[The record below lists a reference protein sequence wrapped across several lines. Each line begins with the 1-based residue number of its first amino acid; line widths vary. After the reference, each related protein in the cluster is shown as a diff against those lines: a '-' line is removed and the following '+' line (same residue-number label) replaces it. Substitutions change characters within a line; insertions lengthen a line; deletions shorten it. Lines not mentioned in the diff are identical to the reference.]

1 MSSKTGKITAG
12 KAKERISSL
21 EESIAARQQR
31 LEQLE
36 ARLQR
41 TDAPQER
48 LVSAKQRLERR
59 LAQERD
65 QVEKLYHLLE
75 RSSPVSEESGEFFVS
90 EEIDDLHRSFE
101 EVRQNF
107 AQIQARIDSQE
118 VPRDLTGRLTSF
130 EERVTRREEV
140 ASELFGQLLSLQ
152 TALDQERQAIRRLT
166 RRIREQDQSLD
177 ALREAVEDSVVATVD
192 LAERIEELEEVVS
205 DSKEIS
211 EPPAAIVSE
220 EKPWLSELEILHEQ
234 VDDARRDLRILKEQM
249 VLLAQQP
256 PGDESVASSPS
267 DIDAILSRMEAFDR
281 RLTEVADS
289 TPKTVEGPE
298 DSRALC
304 SPAKFG
310 TNGTSSRH
318 KVALCS
324 SGAPGTTRP
333 RHQP

>member
-1 MSSKTGKITAG
+1 MSSKTSKITAG

-21 EESIAARQQR
+21 EESISARQQR

-41 TDAPQER
+41 TDTPQER

-59 LAQERD
+59 LALEKE
-65 QVEKLYHLLE
+65 QVEKLYNLLE
-75 RSSPVSEESGEFFVS
+75 RSSALPEESGEFFVS

-107 AQIQARIDSQE
+107 AQIQARIDGQE
-118 VPRDLTGRLTSF
+118 IPRDLTGRLTSF

-192 LAERIEELEEVVS
+192 LAERIEELEESVS
-205 DSKEIS
+205 ESKEVS
-211 EPPAAIVSE
+211 ETTTQSDPE
-220 EKPWLSELEILHEQ
+220 EKPWRSEMELLQEQ
-234 VDDARRDLRILKEQM
+234 VEDARRDLRALKDRIATAAATPSVE
-249 VLLAQQP
+249 
-256 PGDESVASSPS
+256 ESPVASTP
-267 DIDAILSRMEAFDR
+267 DLDGLVSRMELLER
-281 RLTEVADS
+281 RLTEVVESSNRPSVATGES
-289 TPKTVEGPE
+289 LTERTPARFAKNGASSGHQIAHFS
-298 DSRALC
+298 SRAPGNTSPLC
-304 SPAKFG
+304 LP
-310 TNGTSSRH
+310 
-318 KVALCS
+318 
-324 SGAPGTTRP
+324 
-333 RHQP
+333 